1 MSAVGQQRELCPGEL
16 SGLRFYNQ
24 RKSGKGEKTMFCLLL
39 CKDVAGKWS
48 ERGWSQPRNQVSSWD
63 ELPSEGPCL
72 HIGKN
77 PRVAIAK
84 RKQVYLERYMFH
96 RQNAVCLK
104 M

>member
-63 ELPSEGPCL
+63 ELPSEGPWFPARRNSRTSHSKVRASL
-72 HIGKN
+72 FREIHI
-77 PRVAIAK
+77 P
-84 RKQVYLERYMFH
+84 
-96 RQNAVCLK
+96 
-104 M
+104 